1 MTSHVLAAVA
11 WPYANGPRHIGH
23 VSGFGVPSDVFSRY
37 QRMAGKNVLMVS
49 GTDEHGTAIQ
59 VQADKEGLTP
69 RQTADK
75 YHGVIARDLQNLGL
89 TYDLYTRT
97 TTRNH
102 AAVVQELFRALHAN
116 GYIVAKTQLGAMS
129 PSTGRTLPDRYIE
142 GTCPHCGYDGARG
155 DQCDNC
161 GRQLDPIELKN
172 PRSRIN
178 GETPQFIESEHLF
191 LDLPA
196 LSEALGSWLETRH
209 DWRPNVLKYSANL
222 ISELRARPVTRD
234 LDWGIP
240 IPVDGWKDQSMKR
253 IYVWFDAVVGY
264 LSASIEWARRSGDPE
279 AWREWWTNPDAASY
293 YFMGKDNITFHSV
306 IWPAM
311 LLGANGQGSRGGTP
325 SAFGTLQL
333 PTEIVSSEYLTQ
345 SGSKF
350 STSRST
356 VLYVGDFLAEYGPDA
371 LRYFISVAGP
381 ESQDADF
388 TWDEFV
394 RRTNTE
400 LVNEWGNLVNRS
412 ISMAHRQVGTIPT
425 AGTLTDSDATLLAAS
440 AGAFTTVGTLLE
452 RCRFKAAIS
461 ESMRIVSL
469 ANKYLSEQEPWK
481 LKDDT
486 ARRDTVLNT
495 ALQVVS
501 DANTM
506 LTPFLPHASQKIH
519 EALGGTGVW
528 AAQPD
533 LVEVDEEG
541 GPSYPVLTGDYT
553 AQQAHWGSTTLPVGR
568 PLAKPSPL
576 FTKLDDT
583 LGETGPSWAPIG

>member
-37 QRMAGKNVLMVS
+37 QRMVGKNVLMVS

-69 RQTADK
+69 QQTANK
-75 YHGVIARDLQNLGL
+75 YHQVISGDLKNLGL

-97 TTRNH
+97 TTKNH

-178 GETPQFIESEHLF
+178 GETPQFIETEHLF

-412 ISMAHRQVGTIPT
+412 ISMAHKNVGTIPT

>member
-37 QRMAGKNVLMVS
+37 QRMVGKNVLMVS

-69 RQTADK
+69 QQTANK
-75 YHGVIARDLQNLGL
+75 YHQVISGDLKNLGL

-97 TTRNH
+97 TTKNH

-178 GETPQFIESEHLF
+178 GETPRFIETEHLF